1 MRKHTALQKIAV
13 LLSAL
18 CLLMGVVPAR
28 AATTNEV
35 AVQSAALTTQSA
47 PQNGMV
53 RVWLSSLGSP
63 SRLDLTVAGS
73 YSLGG
78 DLSRSFS
85 GGTSLTVSFNSASG
99 S

>member
-53 RVWLSSLGSP
+53 PAKATVWKQE
-63 SRLDLTVAGS
+63 
-73 YSLGG
+73 
-78 DLSRSFS
+78 
-85 GGTSLTVSFNSASG
+85 
-99 S
+99 

>member
-1 MRKHTALQKIAV
+1 
-13 LLSAL
+13 
-18 CLLMGVVPAR
+18 MGAFPAM
-28 AATTNEV
+28 AADVGGV

-47 PQNGMV
+47 PLNGMV

-85 GGTSLTVSFNSASG
+85 SGTSLTVSFNSASG
-99 S
+99 QLTLSQNGVVIYMEIGRAHV